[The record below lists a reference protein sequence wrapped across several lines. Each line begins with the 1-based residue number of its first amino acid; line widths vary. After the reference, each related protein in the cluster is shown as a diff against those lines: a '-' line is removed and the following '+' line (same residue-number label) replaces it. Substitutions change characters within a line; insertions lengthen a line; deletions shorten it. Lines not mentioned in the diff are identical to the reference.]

1 MKLVFGS
8 LLVAA
13 MTAVGCA
20 HTEVTTMENVP
31 SNKPGII
38 YLKAGDRAPAGAPQL
53 VWGRGTVNIS
63 VTGASPSGSAT
74 SEAKVN
80 QEMIWTETE
89 YFTDYRAEYQEVV
102 VPGTCSDFQCT
113 QSAGKSELWDAF
125 YSASGDRKAAALDA
139 AISGIGEV
147 SAKNLVAK
155 GYFKSKPRSWAEFSR
170 EINMAADRNV
180 IKRSIATMVLENNR
194 YENITKLG
202 YAGNTCQEVKRSCDL
217 VISKLVQVPFQN
229 SRDIQKRR
237 IVETRTFNVTVN
249 VTGALLMQS
258 EKDVITVKVD
268 EMGKVVAV
276 DGEGYNTYAMTN
288 SSANGQNV
296 VVDVKA
302 VNRIL
307 RPLPNNLIRQESFVL
322 VGDKPTF
329 VLDVDP
335 QFIPGGDDPNAQ
347 LVIDYTVQVCEYGW
361 TGTCGFSSWKNLKM
375 ASAVITGAR
384 TTLQIEVPRKNK
396 SQLLYRVTR
405 KNSIFFDS
413 KGLSER
419 ESDEVKAPK

>member
-1 MKLVFGS
+1 MKSFFGG
-8 LLVAA
+8 LMVAA
-13 MTAVGCA
+13 MAVGCA

-31 SNKPGII
+31 SAKPGVI
-38 YLKAGDRAPAGAPQL
+38 YLKAGERTPAGAPQL
-53 VWGRGTVNIS
+53 VWGNGSVYIS

-102 VPGTCSDFQCT
+102 VPGTCPDFQCST
-113 QSAGKSELWDAF
+113 GAGKSELWDAF
-125 YSASGDRKAAALDA
+125 YAASGDRKAAALDA

-170 EINMAADRNV
+170 EINMAADRAV
-180 IKRSIATMVLENNR
+180 IKRSVATMVLENNR

-202 YAGNTCQEVKRSCDL
+202 YAGNTCQEIKRSCDL

-229 SRDIQKRR
+229 SREIEKRKV
-237 IVETRTFNVTVN
+237 VESRTFNVTVN

-258 EKDVITVKVD
+258 EKDIITVKVN
-268 EMGKVVAV
+268 ELGKVVAV
-276 DGEGYNTYAMTN
+276 DAQGYNTYDV
-288 SSANGQNV
+288 SSWSANGQNV
-296 VVDVKA
+296 TVDVKA
-302 VNRIL
+302 TNRIL
-307 RPLPNNLIRQESFVL
+307 RPLPNNLIRQESFIL
-322 VGDKPTF
+322 VDGKPTF
-329 VLDVDP
+329 ILDVDP
-335 QFIPGGDDPNAQ
+335 QFIPGKDDPNAQ
-347 LVIDYTVQVCEYGW
+347 LVLDYTIQVCEYGW

-375 ASAVITGAR
+375 SSTVITGAR

-396 SQLLYRVTR
+396 AQIQYRVIR
-405 KNSIFFDS
+405 KNSVFFDGN
-413 KGLSER
+413 GLSQR